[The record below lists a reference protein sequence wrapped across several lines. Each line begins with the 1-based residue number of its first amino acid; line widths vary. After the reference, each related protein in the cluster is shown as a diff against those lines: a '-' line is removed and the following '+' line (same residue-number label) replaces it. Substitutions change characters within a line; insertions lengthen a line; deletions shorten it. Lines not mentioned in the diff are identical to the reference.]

1 MLAERQVAVGS
12 PVMKEKF
19 NAGAQKLSEAA
30 KARPAETKW
39 SLIGAAAGGGSGLL
53 IGGVGIV
60 AMGSGVGIPAGI
72 ILALVGGAIGN
83 RYGISKDR
91 PIR

>member
-1 MLAERQVAVGS
+1 
-12 PVMKEKF
+12 MKVKF
-19 NAGAQKLSEAA
+19 SAA
-30 KARPAETKW
+30 KERILSVAQARPAETRW

-60 AMGSGVGIPAGI
+60 AMGSGVGIPAAV
-72 ILALVGGAIGN
+72 ILAMVGGAVGN

-91 PIR
+91 PVK

>member
-1 MLAERQVAVGS
+1 
-12 PVMKEKF
+12 MKQKL
-19 NAGAQKLSEAA
+19 NAGAQKLSAAA
-30 KARPAETKW
+30 KARPAETRW

-60 AMGSGVGIPAGI
+60 AMGSGVGIPAALV
-72 ILALVGGAIGN
+72 LAVVGGAIGN

-91 PIR
+91 PVR